1 MANERA
7 IRELK
12 NLLDRVDADS
22 SDEMN
27 RMAAQIRSAKEAV
40 IARYSPMFSSE
51 NLDNLTAEEFRDF
64 LLFRNNGHWDKLSR
78 QGPRMTADM
87 PRLREA
93 IRVLIEENVPLRTR
107 LNRLRPKGDAPM
119 IKGLA
124 RAVITPILQIM
135 YPDKYGVLN
144 EIAKEGMKRLDLWPE
159 MSGGATFAELYEAVN
174 RVLLETAT
182 RLEIDLWT
190 LDMLWWRLVR
200 TDVPR

>member
-27 RMAAQIRSAKEAV
+27 RMAAQIRSAKAAV

-51 NLDNLTAEEFRDF
+51 NLDNLTAEEFRHF
-64 LLFRNNGHWDKLSR
+64 LLFRNNQHWDRLSR
-78 QGPRMTADM
+78 QGGSMTADM
-87 PRLREA
+87 PCLREA
-93 IRVLIEENVPLRTR
+93 IRLLVEENVPLRTR
-107 LNRLRPKGDAPM
+107 LNRLRPKGGKPLV
-119 IKGLA
+119 KGLA

-144 EIAKEGMKRLDLWPE
+144 KIAKEGMKRLDLWPE
-159 MSGGATFAELYEAVN
+159 TPRGATFAELYEAVN

-200 TDVPR
+200 TDAPR